1 MSTDITD
8 AVDAPLFWSAPDLEH
23 WRATAPL
30 GSVVAYYTGPGL
42 MRERTRDVA
51 LDATAAVAWHLYMSG
66 RACLTQSQIS
76 PGVFEYRATAVDLA
90 PVRERDRAPPPTQL
104 PSGKPRKR

>member
-1 MSTDITD
+1 MADLTA

-51 LDATAAVAWHLYMSG
+51 LDATAAVAWHLYLTG
-66 RACLTQSQIS
+66 RAILTQAQIS
-76 PGVFEYRATAVDLA
+76 PGVFEYRATAADLKP
-90 PVRERDRAPPPTQL
+90 PVERDRTPAPSQIP
-104 PSGKPRKR
+104 GKPRKRA